1 MAFELLTQISTE
13 AEKVISQLAASFN
26 IFSASAAAIGVCL
39 FTMWLLYRAYMVMGG
54 WAEASVPTILKDATI
69 TFVILFIAGSA
80 AVYQT
85 NMHNLLKDTP
95 ARMAKDLSGETK
107 VTNLVESKLEVAL
120 KNLDKAT
127 SESADALPDKYG
139 DGYLD
144 DVKRHWDNLISK
156 IPVISDLA
164 NIWDIFIIVLKLMI
178 IIGGLLYLAIA
189 LTKVILIQKMAFMLC
204 LGVGPLFLMFAAFK
218 QTRSWFNS
226 WLNYTIGYGFA
237 YAMIMFSAKILMQIL
252 DLLWKGD
259 VSFLDAFSSLF
270 VCVAL
275 AIVIGRVGDIVSAWF
290 SAGNIADG
298 TAAAAAVAMGSM
310 GGRIKGMA
318 QTTGGNAKEAATR
331 GYNAWQNRGQAK
343 MNRYNT
349 RHTYN
354 KNRKEAAEQANQPKD
369 QTASIKQG
377 K

>member
-13 AEKVISQLAASFN
+13 AEKVISQLTSSLGVW
-26 IFSASAAAIGVCL
+26 SASAAAIGAAG
-39 FTMWLLYRAYMVMGG
+39 FTLWLLYRAWQVLGG

-69 TFVILFIAGSA
+69 VYVILAIAGSV

-85 NMHNLLKDTP
+85 TVHNFMKDTP
-95 ARMAKDLSGETK
+95 ARIAKDLSGETT
-107 VTNLVESKLEVAL
+107 VTALVESKLEVAL

-127 SESADALPDKYG
+127 TKNPPPDNYPATYWGDVQRRWSE
-139 DGYLD
+139 
-144 DVKRHWDNLISK
+144 LISPIK
-156 IPVISDLA
+156 DMGD
-164 NIWDIFIIVLKLMI
+164 NIAEFFKACIIVLKLMI

-189 LTKVILIQKMAFMLC
+189 LTKIILINKMAFMLC
-204 LGVGPLFLMFAAFK
+204 LGVGPLFLMFSAFK
-218 QTRSWFNS
+218 ATRNWFNS
-226 WLNYTIGYGFA
+226 WLNYTVGYGFS
-237 YAMIMFSAKILMQIL
+237 YAIIMFSAKILMQIL
-252 DLLWKGD
+252 DVLWKGD

-275 AIVIGRVGDIVSAWF
+275 AIVIARVGDIVSAWF

-318 QTTGGNAKEAATR
+318 QTAGGNAKEAATR
-331 GYNAWQNRGQAK
+331 GYQAWKNRGQAK

-349 RHTYN
+349 RHTDN
-354 KNRKEAAEQANQPKD
+354 KNRKEAAEAAK
-369 QTASIKQG
+369 QTTSIKQG

>member
-13 AEKVISQLAASFN
+13 AEKVISQLTSSLGVW
-26 IFSASAAAIGVCL
+26 SASAAAIGAAG
-39 FTMWLLYRAYMVMGG
+39 FTLWLLYRAWQVLGG

-69 TFVILFIAGSA
+69 VYVILAIAGSV

-85 NMHNLLKDTP
+85 TVGNFMKETP
-95 ARMAKDLSGETK
+95 ARIAKDLSGETT
-107 VTNLVESKLEVAL
+107 VTALVESKLEVAL

-127 SESADALPDKYG
+127 TKNPPPDNYPATYWGDVQRRWSE
-139 DGYLD
+139 
-144 DVKRHWDNLISK
+144 LISPIK
-156 IPVISDLA
+156 DMGD
-164 NIWDIFIIVLKLMI
+164 NIAEFFKACIIVLKLMI

-189 LTKVILIQKMAFMLC
+189 LTKIILINKMAFMLC
-204 LGVGPLFLMFAAFK
+204 LGVGPLFLMFSAFK
-218 QTRSWFNS
+218 ATRNWFNS
-226 WLNYTIGYGFA
+226 WLNYTVGYGFS
-237 YAMIMFSAKILMQIL
+237 YAIIMFSAKILMQIL
-252 DLLWKGD
+252 DVLWKGD

-270 VCVAL
+270 VSVAL
-275 AIVIGRVGDIVSAWF
+275 AIVIARVGDIVSAWF

-318 QTTGGNAKEAATR
+318 QTAGGNAKEAATR
-331 GYNAWQNRGQAK
+331 GYQAWKNRGQAK

-349 RHTYN
+349 RHNYN
-354 KNRKEAAEQANQPKD
+354 KNRKEAAEAAK
-369 QTASIKQG
+369 QTTSIKQG